1 MKSIELAITR
11 IGNSRGIRIPADI
24 LRRYKLGKT
33 VILEE
38 RCDELALRPVKQAK
52 LSWKETYAE
61 MAAEK
66 EDWSEW
72 DVTSGDGLNDR

>member
-1 MKSIELAITR
+1 MKAVELAIIR
-11 IGNSRGIRIPADI
+11 LGNSRGIRIPADI
-24 LRRYKLGKT
+24 LRRYRLGNT

-38 RCDELALRPVKQAK
+38 RADELALRPSKQTK

-66 EDWSEW
+66 EDWSAW
-72 DVTSGDGLNDR
+72 DATSGDGLHDA